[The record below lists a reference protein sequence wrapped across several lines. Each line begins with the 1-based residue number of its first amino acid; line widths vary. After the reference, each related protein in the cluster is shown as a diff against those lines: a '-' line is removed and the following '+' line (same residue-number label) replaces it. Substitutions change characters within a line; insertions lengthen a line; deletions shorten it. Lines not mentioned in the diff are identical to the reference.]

1 MTPQRE
7 PGCRG
12 AEGGQKNYELSL
24 TELGSELR
32 LRSLAGSAEVFLAM
46 MQLAGGHLLT
56 VATGIGASL
65 ACSWH
70 ASKVDTASAASEP
83 NDSKLTQISHPCW
96 AEKEQS
102 CFSLVCTHSP
112 CCYRPQIPLQHFAS
126 CLYQMSPCHILTD
139 FGFQMSKYWV
149 RYGEIRDL

>member
-102 CFSLVCTHSP
+102 WCV
-112 CCYRPQIPLQHFAS
+112 
-126 CLYQMSPCHILTD
+126 HILLVAIGLKSHFNTLLLVSIKCLHAI
-139 FGFQMSKYWV
+139 F
-149 RYGEIRDL
+149 